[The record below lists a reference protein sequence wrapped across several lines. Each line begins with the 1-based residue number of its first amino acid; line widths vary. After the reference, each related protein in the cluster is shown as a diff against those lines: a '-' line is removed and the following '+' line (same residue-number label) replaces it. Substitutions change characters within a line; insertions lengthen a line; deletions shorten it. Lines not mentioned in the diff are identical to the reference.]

1 MKTKKKEDLFK
12 RLPSTR
18 RSLPIALM
26 RSREKVM
33 GPIRDMLKV
42 SGITEQQWRVLRV
55 LSESGAQ
62 DLTQISLKASLLM
75 PSLSRIIKK
84 LREEGLI
91 VSQTNDE
98 DRRRQIVRI
107 GTKGQKIIDDNL
119 PQAMKI
125 AEELQQHLGLER
137 HEQLL
142 DLLETL
148 EK

>member
-1 MKTKKKEDLFK
+1 MKTKKEDLVK

-33 GPIRDMLKV
+33 GPIRNMLKV

-62 DLTQISLKASLLM
+62 DLTQISVKASLLM

>member
-1 MKTKKKEDLFK
+1 MKTKKEDLFK

-62 DLTQISLKASLLM
+62 DLTQISVKASLLM

-91 VSQTNDE
+91 VSQTNGE

>member
-1 MKTKKKEDLFK
+1 MKKKKEDLVK

-62 DLTQISLKASLLM
+62 DLTQISVKASLLM

>member
-1 MKTKKKEDLFK
+1 MKTKKEDLVK

-75 PSLSRIIKK
+75 PSLSRIVKK

-125 AEELQQHLGLER
+125 AEELQLHLGLER

>member
-1 MKTKKKEDLFK
+1 MKKKKEDLFK

-91 VSQTNDE
+91 VSQTNDG

>member
-1 MKTKKKEDLFK
+1 MKTKKEDLFK

-142 DLLETL
+142 DLLATL

>member
-1 MKTKKKEDLFK
+1 MKTKKEDLFK

-91 VSQTNDE
+91 ISQTNDE

>member
-1 MKTKKKEDLFK
+1 MKTKKEDLVK

-98 DRRRQIVRI
+98 DRRRQIVSI

>member
-1 MKTKKKEDLFK
+1 MKIKKEDLFK

>member
-1 MKTKKKEDLFK
+1 MKTKKEDLFK

-62 DLTQISLKASLLM
+62 DLTQISVKASLLM

>member
-1 MKTKKKEDLFK
+1 MKTKKEDLFK

-98 DRRRQIVRI
+98 DRRRQVVRI

>member
-1 MKTKKKEDLFK
+1 MKTKKEDLFK

>member
-1 MKTKKKEDLFK
+1 MKTKKEDLFK

-55 LSESGAQ
+55 LSETGAQ
-62 DLTQISLKASLLM
+62 DLTQISVKASLLM

-91 VSQTNDE
+91 VSQTNGE

-125 AEELQQHLGLER
+125 AEELQLHLGLER

>member
-1 MKTKKKEDLFK
+1 MKTKKEDLFK

-42 SGITEQQWRVLRV
+42 SRITEQQWRVLRV

-62 DLTQISLKASLLM
+62 DLTQISVKASLLM
-75 PSLSRIIKK
+75 PSLSRIVKK

>member
-1 MKTKKKEDLFK
+1 MKIKRENLVK

-91 VSQTNDE
+91 VSQTNDG

>member
-1 MKTKKKEDLFK
+1 MKTKKEYLFK

-62 DLTQISLKASLLM
+62 DLTQISIKASLLM

-91 VSQTNDE
+91 VSQTNGE

>member
-1 MKTKKKEDLFK
+1 MKTKKEDLVK

-62 DLTQISLKASLLM
+62 DLTQISIKASLLM

-91 VSQTNDE
+91 VSQTNGE

>member
-1 MKTKKKEDLFK
+1 MKTKKEDLFK

-91 VSQTNDE
+91 VSQTNDG

>member
-1 MKTKKKEDLFK
+1 MKTKKEDLGK

>member
-1 MKTKKKEDLFK
+1 MKTKKEDLFK

-75 PSLSRIIKK
+75 PSLSRIVKK

>member
-1 MKTKKKEDLFK
+1 MKTKKEDLFK

-33 GPIRDMLKV
+33 GPIRNMLKV

-91 VSQTNDE
+91 VSQTNDG

>member
-1 MKTKKKEDLFK
+1 M
-12 RLPSTR
+12 
-18 RSLPIALM
+18 
-26 RSREKVM
+26 
-33 GPIRDMLKV
+33 
-42 SGITEQQWRVLRV
+42 

>member
-1 MKTKKKEDLFK
+1 MKTKKEDLFK

-33 GPIRDMLKV
+33 GPIRDMLRV

-91 VSQTNDE
+91 VSQTNGE

-125 AEELQQHLGLER
+125 AEELQLHLGLER

>member
-1 MKTKKKEDLFK
+1 MKTKKEDLFK

-62 DLTQISLKASLLM
+62 DLTQISVKASLLM

-84 LREEGLI
+84 LREESLI

>member
-1 MKTKKKEDLFK
+1 MKIKRENLVK

-33 GPIRDMLKV
+33 GPIRAMLKM

-62 DLTQISLKASLLM
+62 DLTQISVKASLLM

-84 LREEGLI
+84 LREGGLI
-91 VSQTNDE
+91 VSQTNGE

>member
-1 MKTKKKEDLFK
+1 MKTKNEDLFK

-125 AEELQQHLGLER
+125 AEELQLHLGLER

>member
-1 MKTKKKEDLFK
+1 MKTKKEDLFK

-62 DLTQISLKASLLM
+62 DLTQISVKASLLM
-75 PSLSRIIKK
+75 PSLSRIIRK

>member
-1 MKTKKKEDLFK
+1 MKTKKADLFK

>member
-1 MKTKKKEDLFK
+1 MKKKKEDLFK

>member
-1 MKTKKKEDLFK
+1 MKTKKEVLVK

-62 DLTQISLKASLLM
+62 DLTQISVKASLLM

>member
-1 MKTKKKEDLFK
+1 
-12 RLPSTR
+12 
-18 RSLPIALM
+18 
-26 RSREKVM
+26 
-33 GPIRDMLKV
+33 
-42 SGITEQQWRVLRV
+42 
-55 LSESGAQ
+55 
-62 DLTQISLKASLLM
+62 
-75 PSLSRIIKK
+75 
-84 LREEGLI
+84 
-91 VSQTNDE
+91 
-98 DRRRQIVRI
+98 VRI

>member
-1 MKTKKKEDLFK
+1 MKTKKEDLVK

-33 GPIRDMLKV
+33 GPIRDLLKV

-62 DLTQISLKASLLM
+62 DLTQISVKASLLM

-84 LREEGLI
+84 LREGGLI
-91 VSQTNDE
+91 VSQTNGE

-107 GTKGQKIIDDNL
+107 GTKGQKIIDANL

>member
-1 MKTKKKEDLFK
+1 MKTKKEDLFK

-62 DLTQISLKASLLM
+62 DLTQISVKASLLM

-98 DRRRQIVRI
+98 DRRRQIVSI